1 MIELAMVRRM
11 TIKALAAAPL
21 VLAGLWLLGGP
32 RYAWSG
38 AIGLVMTLANLW
50 LAARIIGGVAENN
63 PSLLLVAGLGAFG
76 LGLAL
81 LTGMAV
87 LLETRDAVFFPV
99 TGFVLVGGHLILVLW
114 EASGAYG
121 RAGAG
126 DTATKSRPP
135 GAEVG
140 AEDMELKIWS

>member
-11 TIKALAAAPL
+11 TIKAVVAAPL
-21 VLAGLWLLGGP
+21 LFTSLWVFGGA

-38 AIGLVMTLANLW
+38 AVGLVMTLANLW
-50 LAARIIGGVAENN
+50 LSARIIGGVAENN
-63 PSLLLVAGLGAFG
+63 PSLLLVAGLAAFG

-81 LTGMAV
+81 LTGIAF
-87 LLETRDAVFFPV
+87 LLETRDLVFFPV

-121 RAGAG
+121 RAGLGTG
-126 DTATKSRPP
+126 DTRAKSRPR
-135 GAEVG
+135 GAEVR
-140 AEDMELKIWS
+140 S